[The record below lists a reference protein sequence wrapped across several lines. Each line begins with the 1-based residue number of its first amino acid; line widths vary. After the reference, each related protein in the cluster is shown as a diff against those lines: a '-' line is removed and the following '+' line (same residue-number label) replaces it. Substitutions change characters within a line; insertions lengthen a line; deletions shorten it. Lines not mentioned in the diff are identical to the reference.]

1 MSDMT
6 ISLSVNGADRDLA
19 AGTTIA
25 DLVSDVA
32 GDDRGVAVAV
42 DGVVLPRDKWDATVG
57 DLGASAVDILNAVQG
72 G

>member
-1 MSDMT
+1 MSDT
-6 ISLSVNGADRDLA
+6 NISLSVNGADRDLA

-25 DLVSDVA
+25 DLVADVA
-32 GDDRGVAVAV
+32 GDERGVAVAV
-42 DGVVLPRDKWDATVG
+42 DGVVLPRGKWDATVG

>member
-42 DGVVLPRDKWDATVG
+42 DGVGLSRDKWDATVG

>member
-1 MSDMT
+1 M
-6 ISLSVNGADRDLA
+6 SLSVNGADRDLA

-25 DLVSDVA
+25 DLVADVA

>member
-1 MSDMT
+1 MSDT
-6 ISLSVNGADRDLA
+6 KITLSVNGADRDLA
-19 AGTTIA
+19 TGMTIA
-25 DLVSDVA
+25 DLVADVA

>member
-1 MSDMT
+1 M
-6 ISLSVNGADRDLA
+6 
-19 AGTTIA
+19 
-25 DLVSDVA
+25 A

-42 DGVVLPRDKWDATVG
+42 DGVVLPRDKWDPTVG

>member
-25 DLVSDVA
+25 DLVADVA

>member
-72 G
+72 R